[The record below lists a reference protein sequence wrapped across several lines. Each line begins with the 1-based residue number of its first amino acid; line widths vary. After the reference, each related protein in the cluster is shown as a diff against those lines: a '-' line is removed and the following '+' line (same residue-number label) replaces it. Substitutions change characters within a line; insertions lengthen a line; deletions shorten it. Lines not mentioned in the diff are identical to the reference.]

1 MGPGESGVGG
11 SGFVTYSA
19 PPQPEMQ
26 GQVAYTTPEMPQ
38 GQVTYMTPEM
48 PLPQGQVTYTAPQK
62 QQGQVTYTTPDM
74 LQGQVTYTAPEMPQG
89 QVTYTTPEMQGQVT
103 YTTPQSVVGGQI
115 GFGGPPI
122 QQGQIGGPQQGSI
135 TVGGAVGYGGQPIQ
149 GQIGVPQPTIQGQ
162 EFTSTNMTV
171 GIQQGQIGGSY
182 QGQIVGGQASMP
194 GQVVQ
199 GISQA
204 TYTQGSGAVTQ
215 DLSYQIPGQAGYT
228 ANSGYQMAGQAGYV
242 YGGAGYTQY
251 STTVQTGAG
260 ASYTPRGQNMQ
271 VQGQTLSSCT
281 PPVNYT
287 YGAPSAEITYGA
299 PPADVTYGAP
309 QPVVAAKV
317 TPEIVMAQPVQ
328 PQNEGL
334 SVAEPTEGQEA
345 TATKKGRVTKDAKK
359 KKSGGCC

>member
-1 MGPGESGVGG
+1 
-11 SGFVTYSA
+11 
-19 PPQPEMQ
+19 
-26 GQVAYTTPEMPQ
+26 
-38 GQVTYMTPEM
+38 
-48 PLPQGQVTYTAPQK
+48 
-62 QQGQVTYTTPDM
+62 
-74 LQGQVTYTAPEMPQG
+74 
-89 QVTYTTPEMQGQVT
+89 
-103 YTTPQSVVGGQI
+103 
-115 GFGGPPI
+115 
-122 QQGQIGGPQQGSI
+122 
-135 TVGGAVGYGGQPIQ
+135 
-149 GQIGVPQPTIQGQ
+149 
-162 EFTSTNMTV
+162 
-171 GIQQGQIGGSY
+171 
-182 QGQIVGGQASMP
+182 MP

-199 GISQA
+199 GIPQA

-215 DLSYQIPGQAGYT
+215 GLSYQIPGQAGYT

>member
-1 MGPGESGVGG
+1 MGPGESGVGR

-74 LQGQVTYTAPEMPQG
+74 LKGQVTYTAPEMQQG

-122 QQGQIGGPQQGSI
+122 QQGQIGG
-135 TVGGAVGYGGQPIQ
+135 
-149 GQIGVPQPTIQGQ
+149 
-162 EFTSTNMTV
+162 
-171 GIQQGQIGGSY
+171 SY

-199 GISQA
+199 GIPQA

-215 DLSYQIPGQAGYT
+215 GLSYQIPGQAGYT

-251 STTVQTGAG
+251 STTMQTGAG

-309 QPVVAAKV
+309 QPVVAAMVK
-317 TPEIVMAQPVQ
+317 PEIVMAQPVQ

-334 SVAEPTEGQEA
+334 SAAESMLCQTSGPQVLPTEGQES

-359 KKSGGCC
+359 KKSGGC

>member
-1 MGPGESGVGG
+1 MGSAQFEVQPAEGGVGG

-26 GQVAYTTPEMPQ
+26 GQVTYTTPEMVQGQVTYTTPEMPQ
-38 GQVTYMTPEM
+38 GQVTYT
-48 PLPQGQVTYTAPQK
+48 G
-62 QQGQVTYTTPDM
+62 
-74 LQGQVTYTAPEMPQG
+74 PEMPQG
-89 QVTYTTPEMQGQVT
+89 QVTYTGPEMLQGQVTYTTPEIQGQVT

-115 GFGGPPI
+115 GFGGPTI
-122 QQGQIGGPQQGSI
+122 QQGQIGGPQQGSVTI
-135 TVGGAVGYGGQPIQ
+135 GGTVGYGGQPIQ
-149 GQIGVPQPTIQGQ
+149 GQIGVPQPTMQGQ
-162 EFTSTNMTV
+162 EFTSNMTV
-171 GIQQGQIGGSY
+171 GIQGQIGGNY
-182 QGQIVGGQASMP
+182 QGQIVGGMP

-199 GISQA
+199 GIPQA

-215 DLSYQIPGQAGYT
+215 GLSYQIPGQAGYT

-251 STTVQTGAG
+251 STTMQTGAG

-287 YGAPSAEITYGA
+287 YGAPS
-299 PPADVTYGAP
+299 ADVTYGAP

-359 KKSGGCC
+359 KK